1 MTLPVIVIT
10 GNKTLDGTHANM
22 ILDVTAA
29 AAITV
34 PKATTYDFTNGDVI
48 EVTRDTASAVT
59 FVAASG
65 VTIKSKGG
73 SLAIS
78 VQNGKAVL
86 EKLAT
91 DVWLLSG
98 SI

>member
-1 MTLPVIVIT
+1 MTKNEL
-10 GNKTLDGTHANM
+10 N
-22 ILDVTAA
+22 
-29 AAITV
+29 
-34 PKATTYDFTNGDVI
+34 NGEVI
-48 EVTRDTASAVT
+48 EETRDTANAVT
-59 FVAASG
+59 LVAESG